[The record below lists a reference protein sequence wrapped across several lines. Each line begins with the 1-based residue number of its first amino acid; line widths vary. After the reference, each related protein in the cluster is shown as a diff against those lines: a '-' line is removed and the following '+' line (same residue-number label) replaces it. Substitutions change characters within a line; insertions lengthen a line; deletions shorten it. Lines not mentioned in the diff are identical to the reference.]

1 MKRLKTSDEASDV
14 SFEHFKSCEINLFIV
29 DEVENKKIIS

>member
-14 SFEHFKSCEINLFIV
+14 LLDHFKSFEINLFIV